1 MKVSFLAP
9 TKTNIIHVINTFFLY
24 SGWPKSAKTYWR
36 CFYCNMGNQGIKTYG
51 HWNLEE
57 GLPQKVQLFQ
67 DQTRNFMGHTF
78 TIVGL
83 SFVPIMD
90 YIPDSNR
97 PGTTITLTDCLDK
110 RILVAISSAL
120 NFKYIT
126 RESSDGEWGL
136 DQDGNWT
143 GIVGDLQHNRADFSL
158 LLGLVY
164 SRAQVMDFSSI
175 YINDRWVII
184 SLKLQPLTQYL
195 SLVKPF
201 TGELWIAVFVSVVIM
216 GFTLWLFTLVWTWI
230 SGDHGLSVSTALL
243 YTSEVLLA
251 SPDLILPVNFTTRM
265 MALCLGIFSVIVTSA
280 YKSSLVA
287 HLTVRV
293 YPPPINSFQDLVDS
307 RGVTWGSEPLYGTEV
322 LFFNSSLD
330 PVTREF
336 YSKLEFDTLDY
347 HMAKVMKGHHAFF
360 SSKTSMRHV
369 IASQYTSSL
378 GYTPL
383 HFSQTQYPTSAGSVW
398 GTRRGAIFTEALT
411 RMRTRL
417 TEMGLF
423 DYWMNDVISTK
434 ARQIRRDIKQK
445 EGRLR
450 FDAAGFS
457 GEESQAEEV
466 LSLNHL
472 QGCFYILLIGY
483 IVAIFTLTLENCIGY
498 LNRN

>member
-1 MKVSFLAP
+1 
-9 TKTNIIHVINTFFLY
+9 
-24 SGWPKSAKTYWR
+24 
-36 CFYCNMGNQGIKTYG
+36 
-51 HWNLEE
+51 
-57 GLPQKVQLFQ
+57 
-67 DQTRNFMGHTF
+67 MGHTF
-78 TIVGL
+78 TVVGL
-83 SFVPIMD
+83 SFFPIMD

-201 TGELWIAVFVSVVIM
+201 TGVLWIAVFISVVVM
-216 GFTLWLFTLVWTWI
+216 GFTLWLFARIWTLI
-230 SGDHGLSVSTALL
+230 SGDRGISITTSLL
-243 YTSEVLLA
+243 YTCEILLA
-251 SPDLILPVNFTTRM
+251 SPDLILPVNFTTRVMGYIQPWLEEGLYSLMPSSASDDIVLQM
-265 MALCLGIFSVIVTSA
+265 MAVCLGIFSVIVTSA
-280 YKSSLVA
+280 YKSSLIA

-293 YPPPINSFQDLVDS
+293 YPPPINNFQDLVNS
-307 RGVTWGSEPLYGTEV
+307 ERVTWGSEPLYGTEV

-336 YSKLEFDTLDY
+336 YSKLEFDNLDY
-347 HMAKVMKGHHAFF
+347 HMGKVMKGHHAFF
-360 SSKTSMRHV
+360 SSKTYMRHV

-398 GTRRGAIFTEALT
+398 GVRRGAIFTEALT

-417 TEMGLF
+417 SEMGLF

-434 ARQIRRDIKQK
+434 ARQIRKDIKEK
-445 EGRLR
+445 EGHLKL
-450 FDAAGFS
+450 DAAGFS
-457 GEESQAEEV
+457 GEDSRTEEV

-472 QGCFYILLIGY
+472 QGCFYILFIGY
-483 IVAIFTLTLENCIGY
+483 VVALLILTLENCIGY
-498 LNRN
+498 LNKN